1 MREGLLEHFQ
11 EQARFCDEY
20 GSPFTAQLIEALAQD
35 IVAGGPTA
43 ALVGDWSGPPRGDAV
58 ALRMTGAL
66 HAAAL
71 TQRSPV
77 LAAAYPAARDD
88 WRMENVWPAA
98 LAFLADDQD
107 WVAAFIR
114 SAPQTN
120 ETRRSIALL
129 AGFLEIAKA
138 FDRPME
144 TLEIGASAGLN
155 LSWDRFSYSTDT
167 WQWGEAAGVM
177 IDTDWRGPPPAVK
190 AKPDVRARAA
200 CDLNPLDIR
209 DPDARLRLRSYIWAD
224 QPERLA
230 RFDAAVALAIAN
242 DVQVERASADDWL
255 EMRLARRSE
264 DAVTV
269 VYHSVFL
276 QYPPREVQARIADV
290 IGKAGE
296 KGPAPLVWLRMEPET
311 LLGGPRDSNDFLVDI
326 TTWPGGMRRILA
338 KTDGHVRRVDFLG

>member
-1 MREGLLEHFQ
+1 MRESLLEHFH
-11 EQARFCDEY
+11 EQAGFCAEY
-20 GSPFTAQLIEALAQD
+20 GSPFTAQLIGALADD
-35 IVAGGPTA
+35 ILAGGPTA
-43 ALVGDWSGPPRGDAV
+43 ALVADWPGPPRGDAV
-58 ALRMTGAL
+58 SLRLTGAL

-71 TQRSPV
+71 TERSSA
-77 LAAAYPAARDD
+77 LASAYPAARDD
-88 WRMENVWPAA
+88 WRMDDVWPAA
-98 LAFLADDQD
+98 RALLADDHD
-107 WVAAFIR
+107 WVAQFIR

-129 AGFLEIAKA
+129 GGFLEIAKT
-138 FDRPME
+138 FDMPME

-155 LSWDRFSYSTDT
+155 LSWDRFSYRTDAWT
-167 WQWGEAAGVM
+167 WGEAAGVM
-177 IDTDWRGPPPAVK
+177 IDTAWRGPPPALD
-190 AKPDVRARAA
+190 AKPDVRTRAA

-242 DVQVERASADDWL
+242 DVHVERASADEWL

-276 QYPPREVQARIADV
+276 QYPPREVQARIADA
-290 IGKAGE
+290 IRAAGE
-296 KGPAPLVWLRMEPET
+296 KGPAPLVWLRMEPEA
-311 LLGGPRDSNDFLVDI
+311 LLGGPRESNDFVVDI
-326 TTWPGGMRRILA
+326 TTWPGGTRRILA
-338 KTDGHVRRVDFLG
+338 KTDGHVRSVAFLG